1 MKGWILLAAEP
12 DIIVD
17 MVPVQ
22 MVEDHRTIGIPP
34 LPRRTQAAD
43 LGLICLCCLQ
53 CTTAILAI
61 AERVRVRARVR
72 ARARARVKVRVKARA
87 KEKVATAIQKTV
99 AVDLLEVSQ

>member
-34 LPRRTQAAD
+34 PPRRTQAAD

-53 CTTAILAI
+53 CTTVILAI
-61 AERVRVRARVR
+61 AERVWARARV
-72 ARARARVKVRVKARA
+72 RARARVKVRVKARA
-87 KEKVATAIQKTV
+87 KEKVATAIQKTE
-99 AVDLLEVSQ
+99 AADLLEVSQ